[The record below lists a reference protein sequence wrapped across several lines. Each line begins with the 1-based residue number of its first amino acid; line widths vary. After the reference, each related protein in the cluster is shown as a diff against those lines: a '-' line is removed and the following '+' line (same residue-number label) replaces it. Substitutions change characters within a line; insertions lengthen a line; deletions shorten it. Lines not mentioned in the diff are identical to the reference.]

1 MFIAPDPNNI
11 IYGSP
16 GHSGMPGPRGFTNS
30 EYVSFLRK
38 EKINKIFTKIGKK
51 SNLDP
56 GYVFAPYILQ
66 TTTTPIIID
75 GGDKSYL
82 RKSRINRL
90 LDLGFEITSSNSF
103 MPKKLISSRYS
114 VATINTNYYKRL

>member
-16 GHSGMPGPRGFTNS
+16 GHLGMPGPRGFTNS
-30 EYVSFLRK
+30 EYVAFLRK

-56 GYVFAPYILQ
+56 GYVFVPYLLQ
-66 TTTTPIIID
+66 TTTPIIID
-75 GGDKSYL
+75 GDKSYL

-90 LDLGFEITSSNSF
+90 FDLGFEITSSNSF
-103 MPKKLISSRYS
+103 MPKKSISSRYS
-114 VATINTNYYKRL
+114 VSTINTNYYKSL